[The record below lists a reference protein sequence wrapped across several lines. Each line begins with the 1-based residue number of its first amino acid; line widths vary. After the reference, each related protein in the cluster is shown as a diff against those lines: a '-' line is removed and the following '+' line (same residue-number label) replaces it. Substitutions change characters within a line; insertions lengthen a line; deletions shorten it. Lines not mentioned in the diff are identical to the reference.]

1 MKSLLL
7 NLSFIACLFFVAWFV
22 NQALHH
28 THPPVLSGPP
38 RLYSNQT
45 RDDLRLYFTKSIDS
59 AKKSVVFSIYTMTDP
74 AIIAALKRK
83 AREGVPVTVITD
95 ADTAAGL
102 KEKLG
107 PQIKIELRFLKG
119 IMHRKILSVDGTEVW
134 IGSANMTTESLRMHG
149 NLVIGLA
156 DPQMAHYIEEN
167 IFIPKEPYKQFKYQ
181 TQEIEISFQPEDRP
195 GMERIERAI
204 RSAKKSVKV
213 AMFTWTNKDLAQ
225 AVIDVRKRGISV
237 EVVMDRQ
244 QANGASGKIADLLLK
259 RDIPVRVSNGP
270 GLLHHKFVYI
280 DGTTLIS
287 GSANWTRAAFT
298 TNEEIFVIIRNLTP
312 EQQRSMDKLWN
323 VIVQE
328 SVPYK

>member
-195 GMERIERAI
+195 GMEH
-204 RSAKKSVKV
+204 
-213 AMFTWTNKDLAQ
+213 LLQ
-225 AVIDVRKRGISV
+225 L
-237 EVVMDRQ
+237 Q
-244 QANGASGKIADLLLK
+244 SGT
-259 RDIPVRVSNGP
+259 S
-270 GLLHHKFVYI
+270 
-280 DGTTLIS
+280 
-287 GSANWTRAAFT
+287 
-298 TNEEIFVIIRNLTP
+298 
-312 EQQRSMDKLWN
+312 
-323 VIVQE
+323 
-328 SVPYK
+328 